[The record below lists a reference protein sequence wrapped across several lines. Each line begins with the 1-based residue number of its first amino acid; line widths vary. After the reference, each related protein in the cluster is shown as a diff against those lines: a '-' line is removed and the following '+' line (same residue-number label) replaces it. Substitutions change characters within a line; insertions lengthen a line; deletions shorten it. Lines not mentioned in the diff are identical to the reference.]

1 VAVTGTDVRGRIL
14 NAVSSKPG
22 IHMRELGRTVG
33 LSLSGV
39 GHHLRVL
46 EEEGLVVGLS
56 DGYYRRFFPSHL
68 VLEPEARRLDNADR
82 RLLAECRRT
91 PSLAIILSLA
101 VDGPLTHREIGHRLR
116 KSKGTV
122 SYHLSR
128 LVDAGLVNMGRGSA
142 EGTYELADP
151 KRAVSVLVTF
161 SPSLRDRL
169 DGFARLWLA
178 LRP

>member
-1 VAVTGTDVRGRIL
+1 
-14 NAVSSKPG
+14 
-22 IHMRELGRTVG
+22 MRELGRTVG

-68 VLEPEARRLDNADR
+68 VLKPEARRLDYADR
-82 RLLAECRRT
+82 QLLAECRRT

-101 VDGPLTHREIGHRLR
+101 VDGPLTHGEIGHGLR

-128 LVDAGLVNMGRGSA
+128 LVDAGLVNMERRAA
-142 EGTYELADP
+142 EATYALADP
-151 KRAVSVLVTF
+151 TRAVSSVGTLST
-161 SPSLRDRL
+161 SPRER
-169 DGFARLWLA
+169 
-178 LRP
+178 